1 MDFFTALIPLVGII
15 ATFLSLTIIFYTYF
29 HTRNR
34 ERLALIAKD
43 KDSSIWQKKRNKK
56 SSLKFAIL
64 MVSFGIGAMVGL
76 TLIEMDV
83 LSEEATIFGIIPIFL
98 GMGLLV
104 NHWIDQD
111 QDQEYYDDQ
120 V

>member
-1 MDFFTALIPLVGII
+1 MDFFTALIPLVGIV
-15 ATFLSLTIIFYTYF
+15 ATFLSLTIILYTFF

-43 KDSSIWQKKRNKK
+43 KDSSIWHKKRNKK

-64 MVSFGIGAMVGL
+64 MVTFGLGAIVGFGL
-76 TLIEMDV
+76 VEMHI
-83 LSEEATIFGIIPIFL
+83 LSEEATMLGIIPVFL
-98 GMGLLV
+98 GIGLLIF
-104 NHWIDQD
+104 HWIDQD
-111 QDQEYYDDQ
+111 QEYVDNQ

>member
-15 ATFLSLTIIFYTYF
+15 ATFLSLTIIFYTFF

-43 KDSSIWQKKRNKK
+43 KDSSIWHKKRNKK

-64 MVSFGIGAMVGL
+64 MVAFGIGAVVGFSL
-76 TLIEMDV
+76 VEMNI
-83 LSEEATIFGIIPIFL
+83 LSEEVTILGIIPIFL
-98 GMGLLV
+98 GIGLLV
-104 NHWIDQD
+104 FHWIDQD
-111 QDQEYYDDQ
+111 QEYFDDQ